1 LLLRPALCQSLRIAE
16 DDAAWRHNLYCFHGF
31 NGKMKIPP
39 LYRPDGTDPLQKAA
53 VRRVV
58 GEDGQEYIV
67 PRHWGEG
74 AATLLIEKIFCK
86 IPVPPMTEGAAA
98 RASDA
103 GIPPALQRYL
113 PQPHAALA
121 PETDFR
127 AAFRRIAGG
136 LACYGWQAGLF
147 DAAEDAE
154 NFVHEFA
161 SLLLQQR
168 AMPEMALM
176 ARAGLDWAYGLES
189 RFTPAAR
196 IFAFDDAL
204 GAQKLE
210 TAAVAVSA
218 GAPQKNMLKR
228 LKHLAAGQA
237 LDDASART
245 AVTLAVENV
254 DSVGFAA
261 VKRAADIEAVE
272 AGLGERILHVALGQV
287 MEACDRDSVFG
298 FDPQHN
304 AKLSAAMAAARGA
317 GVSEAALQLAIGYAQ
332 QGYEE
337 LPDLARPDDAEALP
351 PIDATLSLPDD
362 FIEKALTGHG
372 FLLSEARRPKKHIA
386 AEKLWNSIAGAIW
399 SSGDP
404 ALFFR
409 DSAATASPLPPRAA
423 DSNAPPA
430 ASLLA
435 SEEVFPAGD
444 AGFTFLPNTGAPGG
458 TINLA
463 AFSGGAHIVDTSALS
478 HAVRLLTLA
487 LEASYSI
494 ADVPLTTL
502 AYRPVSISLQGLSAV
517 LLASA
522 LPYDS
527 EEGRAVAGLL
537 TAFVSAAAQESS
549 SALAKTAGAFPAF
562 AAAEKHYLQ
571 ALKDKMSVLA
581 GTHYMQKG
589 VARRPVQLK
598 PGLSPDPHLPE
609 AVRETLARAYAA
621 GRDKGFRHA
630 HLTAIGADPEMQA
643 LLDSAA
649 PAIAPLGPLVR
660 FEGYGRDG
668 ADIGVDAAPLYGKT
682 LNPLVPHA
690 LQKLGYSAGE
700 IDDINFYAVGHGTLL
715 SAPGI
720 DHAALKRRGFH
731 QAAIDAL
738 EAALRTAQHIRYVFN
753 KWTLG
758 EEFCRRVLGLDAVDL
773 AESNFDMLSALGFSE
788 DDIDDANLYACG
800 ALTLEGAPHLL
811 PQHAPVFDGLFPGGS
826 GIRRVSA
833 AAQIK
838 MQAAVE
844 AFLSGAVCQTIALPQ
859 SATIDEVQ
867 KLCLQAWE
875 LGVKRLRLYRDGC
888 SLLHPLA
895 LEAASAP
902 TASADETAPLALLRR
917 SSAR

>member
-1 LLLRPALCQSLRIAE
+1 MQ
-16 DDAAWRHNLYCFHGF
+16 
-31 NGKMKIPP
+31 IPP
-39 LYRPDGTDPLQKAA
+39 LLSPDGADPLHKAA
-53 VRRVV
+53 VRRVA
-58 GEDGQEYIV
+58 GEEGQSYLV

-74 AATLLIEKIFCK
+74 AAALLIEQVFCK
-86 IPVPPMTEGAAA
+86 IPVALETTRLAE
-98 RASDA
+98 A
-103 GIPPALQRYL
+103 GVPEALQRHAAV
-113 PQPHAALA
+113 PEAALA
-121 PETDFR
+121 PETDVR
-127 AAFRRIAGG
+127 RAFRRIAGG
-136 LACYGWQAGLF
+136 IAYHGWQAGLF
-147 DAAEDAE
+147 DSAADAE
-154 NFVHEFA
+154 TFLHEFTA
-161 SLLLQQR
+161 MLLQQR
-168 AMPEMALM
+168 ALPEIALL
-176 ARAGLDWAYGLES
+176 AAAGLDWAYGLES

-204 GAQKLE
+204 GAQKLGR
-210 TAAVAVSA
+210 AGIAVSA
-218 GAPQKNMLKR
+218 AAPQKNMLKR
-228 LKHLAAGQA
+228 LKHLAAGQL
-237 LDDASART
+237 LDDPAART
-245 AVTLAVENV
+245 AITLAVENI
-254 DSVGFAA
+254 DSAGFAA
-261 VKRAADIEAVE
+261 VKREADLEAVE
-272 AGLGERILHVALGQV
+272 AGLGARILDIALGQL

-304 AKLSAAMAAARGA
+304 ARLKAAMAAARGA
-317 GVSEAALQLAIGYAQ
+317 GVSDAALQLAIGYAQ

-337 LPDLARPDDAEALP
+337 LPDLKRPDDAEALP
-351 PIDATLSLPDD
+351 PLDATLALPDD

-372 FLLSEARRPKKHIA
+372 FLLSEARRPKKHIG
-386 AEKLWNSIAGAIW
+386 AEKLWNGIAGAIW

-423 DSNAPPA
+423 DASNAPPA

-444 AGFTFLPNTGAPGG
+444 SGFTFLPNTAAPGG
-458 TINLA
+458 TLNLA
-463 AFSGGAHIVDTSALS
+463 AFSGGAHIVDTAALAQ
-478 HAVRLLTLA
+478 AVRLLMLA
-487 LEASYSI
+487 LEASYSF
-494 ADVPLTTL
+494 AEVPLTTL
-502 AYRPVSISLQGLSAV
+502 AYRPVSLALQGLSAV
-517 LLASA
+517 LLSSA

-537 TAFVSAAAQESS
+537 TALVSAAAQEASG
-549 SALAKTAGAFPAF
+549 ALARAAGAFPAF

-589 VARRPVQLK
+589 VTRRPVQLK
-598 PGLSPDPHLPE
+598 PGLSPDPHLPA
-609 AVRETLARAYAA
+609 AVRETLARAYAL

-630 HLTAIGADPEMQA
+630 HLTAIGADAEMQL
-643 LLDSAA
+643 LLDAAA

-660 FEGYGRDG
+660 FEGYGADAG
-668 ADIGVDAAPLYGKT
+668 ADAAPLYGKT

-690 LQKLGYSAGE
+690 LGKLGYSAGE

-731 QAAIDAL
+731 KPAIDAL

-773 AESNFDMLSALGFSE
+773 AESNFDMLPALGFSE

-811 PQHAPVFDGLFPGGS
+811 PQHAGVFDGLFPGGS

-833 AAQIK
+833 AAQVK

-859 SATIDEVQ
+859 ASTIDEVQ

-875 LGVKRLRLYRDGC
+875 LGVKRLRLYREGC

-895 LEAASAP
+895 LAAEGETPAGD
-902 TASADETAPLALLRR
+902 TAAVLTVLRR
-917 SSAR
+917 TAARG